1 MKKSIEI
8 VGLPIVSITE
18 GKELGI
24 AKSILIDPNA
34 RTAAA
39 LLVDDGKWYWGAKFL
54 PFQSITGLGESAII
68 VESCTSLQNVE
79 NVPELEKLLQD
90 EVKIIGTKVLT
101 RTGRIEGRVTEIIVD
116 IGGKIVACEIEDVE
130 GNTVNL
136 PAQQVITFGKDVL
149 IMTDN
154 GDSHEPAAAAP
165 QTVAA
170 PIPVVAPVVAVE
182 APVQVEVA
190 PAAAPVAKVETE
202 KVVDEQEA
210 PQEQTKAAAE
220 DGGKKGDE
228 KHRKYLLGKKAS
240 RKIETDNGMLIVD
253 QGGEITEEVLQ
264 KAKLAGKFVELSMNI
279 Q

>member
-18 GKELGI
+18 GRELGI

-54 PFQSITGLGESAII
+54 PFTSITGLGESAII
-68 VESCTSLQNVE
+68 VESCNSLQNVE
-79 NVPELEKLLQD
+79 SVPELEKLLED

-101 RTGRIEGRVTEIIVD
+101 RTGRIQGKVTEIIID
-116 IGGKIVACEIEDVE
+116 IGGKIVACEIEE
-130 GNTVNL
+130 STGNLTNL

-154 GDSHEPAAAAP
+154 GDEVVDVKPVLAAVPTPVAVPVATPAAETSKA
-165 QTVAA
+165 
-170 PIPVVAPVVAVE
+170 VVAEKEEAEKTVAVE
-182 APVQVEVA
+182 ASEA
-190 PAAAPVAKVETE
+190 PADLE
-202 KVVDEQEA
+202 KS
-210 PQEQTKAAAE
+210 PPAAE
-220 DGGKKGDE
+220 EGGKKFDD

>member
-18 GKELGI
+18 GRELGI

-54 PFQSITGLGESAII
+54 PFASITGLGESAII
-68 VESCTSLQNVE
+68 VESCNSLQNVE
-79 NVPELEKLLQD
+79 NVPELEKLLED

-101 RTGRIEGRVTEIIVD
+101 RTGRIQGKVTEIIVD
-116 IGGKIVACEIEDVE
+116 IGGKIVACEIEE
-130 GNTVNL
+130 ANGNLTNL

-149 IMTDN
+149 IMTDS
-154 GDSHEPAAAAP
+154 GEEVADVRPVVTAAAP
-165 QTVAA
+165 AATVAPTPA
-170 PIPVVAPVVAVE
+170 PVPEQGEAPVVE
-182 APVQVEVA
+182 E
-190 PAAAPVAKVETE
+190 KVEE
-202 KVVDEQEA
+202 KAPEA
-210 PQEQTKAAAE
+210 EAAAE
-220 DGGKKGDE
+220 PAKPAAEEGGKKFDD

>member
-18 GKELGI
+18 GRELGI

-54 PFQSITGLGESAII
+54 PFTSITGLGESAII
-68 VESCTSLQNVE
+68 VESCNSLQNVE
-79 NVPELEKLLQD
+79 TVPELEKLLED

-101 RTGRIEGRVTEIIVD
+101 RTGRIQGKVTEIIID
-116 IGGKIVACEIEDVE
+116 IGGKIVACEIEE
-130 GNTVNL
+130 STGNLTNL

-154 GDSHEPAAAAP
+154 GDEVVDVKPVLAAPTPAAA
-165 QTVAA
+165 TVAA
-170 PIPVVAPVVAVE
+170 PIAETSKAVVAEKGETEKTVAVE
-182 APVQVEVA
+182 TSEA
-190 PAAAPVAKVETE
+190 PADEE
-202 KVVDEQEA
+202 KST
-210 PQEQTKAAAE
+210 PAAE
-220 DGGKKGDE
+220 EGGKKFDD

>member
-101 RTGRIEGRVTEIIVD
+101 RTGRIQGRVTEIVVD
-116 IGGKIVACEIEDVE
+116 IGGKIVACDIEDAE
-130 GNTVNL
+130 GNVTSL
-136 PAQQVITFGKDVL
+136 PAEQVITFGKDVL

-154 GDSHEPAAAAP
+154 GDLHEP
-165 QTVAA
+165 
-170 PIPVVAPVVAVE
+170 VV
-182 APVQVEVA
+182 
-190 PAAAPVAKVETE
+190 AAAPVAAPVAPAPQVEVAAPVATPVVEEKVEVEKEVEVEVTE
-202 KVVDEQEA
+202 PV
-210 PQEQTKAAAE
+210 QEQAKASAE
-220 DGGKKGDE
+220 EGGKKFDD